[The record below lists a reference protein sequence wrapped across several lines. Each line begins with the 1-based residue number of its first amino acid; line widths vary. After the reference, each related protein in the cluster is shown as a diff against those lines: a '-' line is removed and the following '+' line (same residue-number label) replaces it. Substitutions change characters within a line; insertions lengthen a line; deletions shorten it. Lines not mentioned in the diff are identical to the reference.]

1 LAEIGPHYDSA
12 YETVIPTVDI
22 AAPCGKLRK
31 SGMSLPTTLTP
42 SKALAGASVRR
53 DHEPRVKLA

>member
-12 YETVIPTVDI
+12 YETVIPAVDI

-31 SGMSLPTTLTP
+31 SGMSLPTTLTRARDLPAHP
-42 SKALAGASVRR
+42 SGAIM
-53 DHEPRVKLA
+53 K